1 MVNHWRLATAARTMT
16 TSFDRWSFL
25 GVCQS
30 EGVTLY
36 IDPQGNLR
44 SRGPVADP
52 EVAAFIRT
60 HREKIIRELLT
71 PR

>member
-1 MVNHWRLATAARTMT
+1 MRLTNI
-16 TSFDRWSFL
+16 SDPPRWSFL

-52 EVAAFIRT
+52 DVAAFIRT
-60 HREKIIRELLT
+60 HREKIIHELLT

>member
-1 MVNHWRLATAARTMT
+1 MRSTNI
-16 TSFDRWSFL
+16 SDPPRWSFL
-25 GVCQS
+25 GVAAS

-36 IDPQGNLR
+36 LDPQGNLR

-52 EVAAFIRT
+52 EVAAFIRAN
-60 HREKIIRELLT
+60 RDKVIAELRDLLT